1 MRKIVQFM
9 HVSLDGFV
17 AGPNGEMD
25 WIIVDESLFDYAN
38 DRTDKSDAALYG
50 RNTYMMMD
58 GYWPTA
64 ADSPNA
70 SKHDKQHSAWY
81 KKVDKYVLSHTLKSD
96 PSKKLHVIGK
106 DLVNEIQEIKKG
118 PGKEIL
124 IFGSPSAGHSLAQL
138 GLVDE
143 YWLFIN
149 PVLLGKGIPM
159 FKGLNERTKL
169 KLQKTHTFENGVVCL
184 NYSKV
189 N

>member
-25 WIIVDESLFDYAN
+25 WITVDETLFDYAN

-50 RNTYMMMD
+50 RNTFMMMD

-64 ADSPNA
+64 DKEPNA
-70 SKHDKQHSAWY
+70 SKHDRTHAAWY
-81 KKVDKYVLSHTLKSD
+81 RKVDKYVLSHTLKSD

-106 DLVNEIQEIKKG
+106 DLVNEIKELKKG
-118 PGKEIL
+118 PGEEIL

-149 PVLLGKGIPM
+149 PIFLGKGIPM
-159 FKGLNERTKL
+159 FKGLHDMTKL
-169 KLQKTHTFENGVVCL
+169 KLQKTHAFDNGVVCL
-184 NYSKV
+184 NYRKL
-189 N
+189 

>member
-38 DRTDKSDAALYG
+38 DRTNRSDAALYG
-50 RNTYMMMD
+50 RNTFTMMD
-58 GYWPTA
+58 NYWPTA

-81 KKVDKYVLSHTLKSD
+81 KKVDKYVLSHTLKPD

-106 DLVNEIQEIKKG
+106 DLVNEINELKKG
-118 PGKEIL
+118 PGQEIL

-159 FKGLNERTKL
+159 FKGLKDITKL
-169 KLQKTHTFENGVVCL
+169 KLQKTHAFENGVVCV
-184 NYSKV
+184 NYSRL
-189 N
+189 

>member
-1 MRKIVQFM
+1 MRKVVQFM

-25 WIIVDESLFDYAN
+25 WIIVDEDLFDYAG
-38 DRTDKSDAALYG
+38 DRTDQSDAALYG
-50 RNTYMMMD
+50 KNTYMMMD

-64 ADSPNA
+64 ADQPDA

-81 KKVDKYVLSHTLKSD
+81 KKVDKYVLSHTLQSD

-106 DLVNEIQEIKKG
+106 DLVNEIEAIKKT
-118 PGKEIL
+118 PGKEIV

-149 PVLLGKGIPM
+149 PVLLGKGVPM
-159 FKGLNERTKL
+159 FKGLSDITKL
-169 KLQKTHTFENGVVCL
+169 KLQKTHAFANGVVCL
-184 NYSKV
+184 YYSKL
-189 N
+189 

>member
-25 WIIVDESLFDYAN
+25 WITVDENLFDFVS
-38 DRTDKSDAALYG
+38 DRTNRSDAALYG
-50 RNTYMMMD
+50 RNTYAMMD

-64 ADSPNA
+64 GDSPDA
-70 SKHDKQHSAWY
+70 SKHDIEHSAWY
-81 KKVDKYVLSHTLKSD
+81 KKVDKYVLSRTLKSD

-106 DLVNEIQEIKKG
+106 NLVTEINDLKNA
-118 PGKEIL
+118 PGEEIL
-124 IFGSPSAGHSLAQL
+124 IFGSPSSGHSLTQL

-149 PVLLGKGIPM
+149 PVLIGRGIPM
-159 FKGLNERTKL
+159 FTGLSDITKL
-169 KLQKTHTFENGVVCL
+169 ELKKTHAFDNGVVCL
-184 NYSKV
+184 NYSRK
-189 N
+189 